1 MKREIKASEIKIGDH
16 VEINGRS
23 GVVVNILERQRPF
36 SWTFDLGDDG
46 KIVADNCDPEVFI
59 ILGDDEVEAR
69 ETMNRLASDFAVYV
83 DCLRGRFQHSLANF
97 NDKAKI
103 SLASAIAWKAEEA
116 ITDEFIYNEIS
127 GLVAKL
133 IALDS
138 PEDARDAVLR
148 VIDYERDTFI
158 NHHRPPAS
166 SSWTSNGVAGVQSA
180 ARQQMIR
187 NGGEG
192 YRPLL
197 AIIDDFI
204 TKEIA

>member
-1 MKREIKASEIKIGDH
+1 MKTQI
-16 VEINGRS
+16 
-23 GVVVNILERQRPF
+23 
-36 SWTFDLGDDG
+36 
-46 KIVADNCDPEVFI
+46 
-59 ILGDDEVEAR
+59 DDEDEAR
-69 ETMNRLASDFAVYV
+69 EVMNRLASDFATYV
-83 DCLRGRFQHSLANF
+83 DYLNGRFQNSLAKFEN
-97 NDKAKI
+97 KAKT
-103 SLASAIAWKAEEA
+103 SLASAITWNAEEVL
-116 ITDEFIYNEIS
+116 TSEFVYTEIS
-127 GLVAKL
+127 ELVNKL

-138 PEDARDAVLR
+138 PEDARDALLR
-148 VIDYERDTFI
+148 VVDYERDTFI

-192 YRPLL
+192 YKPLL